1 MSQIGLVLYLI
12 GRDVVFWT
20 NHRAKWWKANV
31 IPVTC
36 DTRLELLITNKNSKS
51 GKCAKKWMTKPK
63 LLLVLYLIFW
73 EAGSSFLPNQSYP
86 GFLSTLTNK
95 LPFDT
100 VPHCVTQHYTEYPG
114 FMFTSL
120 QHNGVFIASSKRSLD
135 TSTDNC
141 GNGFMMTA
149 PPPLLKLYS
158 RLLISFKTLW
168 TVTLDYLNILTRDS
182 VSLHKTSF

>member
-20 NHRAKWWKANV
+20 NHRANWWKANV

-36 DTRLELLITNKNSKS
+36 DTRSELLITNKNSKS
-51 GKCAKKWMTKPK
+51 GKCAKTWMTKPK
-63 LLLVLYLIFW
+63 LLLVLYLICW

-100 VPHCVTQHYTEYPG
+100 VPHCETQHY
-114 FMFTSL
+114 
-120 QHNGVFIASSKRSLD
+120 
-135 TSTDNC
+135 
-141 GNGFMMTA
+141 
-149 PPPLLKLYS
+149 LLHPQNIRVLCLHHYS
-158 RLLISFKTLW
+158 IMAC
-168 TVTLDYLNILTRDS
+168 
-182 VSLHKTSF
+182 SLHQVREVLIHQLTTAETVSWWQHHHHYLSYTLVY

>member
-12 GRDVVFWT
+12 GRDVVFWI

-51 GKCAKKWMTKPK
+51 GKCAKTWMTKPK
-63 LLLVLYLIFW
+63 LLLVLYLICW

-100 VPHCVTQHYTEYPG
+100 VPNCVTQHYLLYPQNIRV
-114 FMFTSL
+114 L
-120 QHNGVFIASSKRSLD
+120 CLHH
-135 TSTDNC
+135 
-141 GNGFMMTA
+141 
-149 PPPLLKLYS
+149 YS
-158 RLLISFKTLW
+158 IMAC
-168 TVTLDYLNILTRDS
+168 
-182 VSLHKTSF
+182 SLHQVREVLIHQLTTAETVSWWQHHHHYLSYTLVY